1 MKMVHLI
8 ASKLSK
14 LIVTKT
20 RKAHIGI
27 ILFKYGFVCSI
38 LILVSER
45 VARNFLTCMQL
56 RTLDG
61 ELCCSVSSCSLVFLV
76 YLEVAQHSILFGK
89 HLKMIGFLVVGCY
102 ILPYEAGR

>member
-1 MKMVHLI
+1 MKMVYLI

-27 ILFKYGFVCSI
+27 ILFKYGFACSI

-45 VARNFLTCMQL
+45 VARNFLTCMHL
-56 RTLDG
+56 
-61 ELCCSVSSCSLVFLV
+61 ELLTASSVAWCFHALLSF
-76 YLEVAQHSILFGK
+76 
-89 HLKMIGFLVVGCY
+89 
-102 ILPYEAGR
+102 